1 MKILAIETA
10 TADQSVV
17 ILDGDRILALAEQH
31 EPNSHA
37 KWLVPAIDQVL
48 SHCRLSLSDLDG
60 LALSIGPGSFTGLR
74 VGLATML
81 GFRSVTGLPVA
92 AVPTLDALAYN
103 ARNSTIP
110 ICPILKCRQG
120 EVYWAQY
127 EGVGTGELKPI
138 LEERVGPPAEV
149 SGTLR
154 KPTVV
159 LGPGWQLYEDHIATA
174 VDRRHNHFQPAPLEW
189 MRPSAVM
196 VGLMGMARL
205 KKGELLKIG
214 QTPRYV
220 QRAEAELKR
229 GLVPGKSGQI
239 IRGLGKARRRPAK
252 PARIAASS

>member
-1 MKILAIETA
+1 
-10 TADQSVV
+10 
-17 ILDGDRILALAEQH
+17 
-31 EPNSHA
+31 
-37 KWLVPAIDQVL
+37 
-48 SHCRLSLSDLDG
+48 LSDLDG

-74 VGLATML
+74 VGLATLL

-92 AVPTLDALAYN
+92 AVPTLQALAYN
-103 ARNSTIP
+103 AKKSTIP

-127 EGVGTGELKPI
+127 ERTGTGELKPL

-174 VDRRHNHFQPAPLEW
+174 MDRRQNHFQPALLEW
-189 MRPSAVM
+189 MRPSAVT
-196 VGLMGMARL
+196 VGLMGMMHL
-205 KKGELLKIG
+205 KKGEVLEIG
-214 QTPRYV
+214 QAPRYV

-239 IRGLGKARRRPAK
+239 IRGLGKARKRPTKPAK
-252 PARIAASS
+252 IGAGS